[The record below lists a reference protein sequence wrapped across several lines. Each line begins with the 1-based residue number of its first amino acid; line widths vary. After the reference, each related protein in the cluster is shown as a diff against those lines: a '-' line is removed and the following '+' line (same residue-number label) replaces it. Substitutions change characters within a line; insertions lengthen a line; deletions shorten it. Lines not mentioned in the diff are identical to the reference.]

1 MHDDFYSFVC
11 KELEELDEK
20 AQRGDVSLADVQ
32 YADLLEHYKK
42 SVLTNDAMS
51 GEGDYSERNMPR
63 YAYEGEGGGGINSYA
78 RGGRS
83 YRGGNS
89 YARGRGRNAKRDSMG
104 RYAREGGYSYAE
116 EVDNTMTEMKEMIKG
131 LPEDKKRKIIAEL
144 EG

>member
-11 KELEELDEK
+11 KELKELDEK

-51 GEGDYSERNMPR
+51 GEGDYSERYMPR
-63 YAYEGEGGGGINSYA
+63 YAYEGEDSGGSNSYA

-104 RYAREGGYSYAE
+104 RYSREVGYSYAE
-116 EVDNTMTEMKEMIKG
+116 EVDNTITEMKEMIKG
-131 LPEDKKRKIIAEL
+131 LPEDKKRKIMAEL
-144 EG
+144 ES